1 MLKVSKAQL
10 ILINPSIAE
19 AKKKAAQ
26 LSQKKEALKKFIKE
40 PKKPSRSAPKAK
52 TSKNDPKSKSKAPQ
66 KSPKVSNSRSKSKP
80 VAPA

>member
-1 MLKVSKAQL
+1 MLKVSKPQL

-26 LSQKKEALKKFIKE
+26 LSQKKEDLKRFIKE
-40 PKKPSRSAPKAK
+40 PKKSNRSVAKAK

-66 KSPKVSNSRSKSKP
+66 KSPKASNSRSKSKP
-80 VAPA
+80 VALA